1 MKKTI
6 MYFSLLLI
14 PVILVSN
21 FLSPASTASKSNE
34 DGHEFVT
41 QSIPHLSDQKV
52 ARIYFEGRGQLDYLS
67 GSLDIWEVD
76 HEQGWLIAQVTPQQ
90 WQALESTGFR
100 IELDLKKTEALSSTN
115 NPLPGQIEG
124 IPSYPCYRTVEEIYA
139 SLSNLQTNFPDLLKI
154 VDIGDSWEKVQLDG
168 GPGYDILAAVLT
180 NKAISGDKPRF
191 ILIGSIHTREYA
203 TAETVIRFAEKLLND
218 YGVDPDVTWLIDNF
232 ELHIIPMAN
241 PDGRKI
247 AETGISWRKNTDN
260 NDGCNNS
267 NYWGTDL
274 NRNSSF
280 GWGGAGSSVNPC
292 DETYHGPSA
301 ASEPE
306 IQAIQTYVESLFL
319 DMRGPNS
326 SDPAPLDTTG
336 MLISLHSYGQLVL
349 WPWGNSD
356 TNAPNHTQLQTLG
369 RKLAH
374 YTSYYPEQASGL
386 YTVSGSTDDW
396 SYGELGVASYT
407 IEMGT
412 NFFQACESFDNEI
425 YPQANQSL
433 EYAFKAIQAPY
444 RSPAGPEVLNL
455 TISVPSLTL
464 ESNRIP
470 RASVDDTRYSS
481 ANGIE
486 PTQPVI
492 TATFTV
498 DQLPWSTSPPVAYPM
513 TPSDGNFDENIEAVQ
528 GTIDTSGLT
537 TGRHII
543 YVRGQDAA
551 GNWGVLSAIFLD
563 VVNGEPNPQPFRIF
577 IPFIQLP

>member
-1 MKKTI
+1 MNKPF

-21 FLSPASTASKSNE
+21 FLSPASTASKVNE
-34 DGHEFVT
+34 DGDEFVT
-41 QSIPHLSDQKV
+41 QSFPHLSDQKV

-76 HEQGWLIAQVTPQQ
+76 HEQGWLIAQLTPQQ

-100 IELDLKKTEALSSTN
+100 IELDLEKTEALSYIN

-139 SLSNLQTNFPDLLKI
+139 SLSNLQTNFPDLFKI

-168 GPGYDILAAVLT
+168 SPGYDILAAVLT
-180 NKAISGDKPRF
+180 NKTIGGDKPRF
-191 ILIGSIHTREYA
+191 MLIGSIHAREYA

-336 MLISLHSYGQLVL
+336 ILISLHSYGQLVL
-349 WPWGNSD
+349 WPWGNTF

-374 YTSYYPEQASGL
+374 FTSYYPEQASGL

-412 NFFQACESFDNEI
+412 NFFQACESFENEI

-455 TISVPSLTL
+455 TVSVPSLTSSQIASL
-464 ESNRIP
+464 S
-470 RASVDDTRYSS
+470 ASVDDIRYSS

-492 TATFTV
+492 TASFTI

-513 TPSDGNFDENIEAVQ
+513 TPSDGNFDENIEAVR

-551 GNWGVLSAIFLD
+551 GNWGVVSAIFLD